1 MSGGGYNTTAL
12 KKGDWYL
19 MKKSEIKRR
28 QHLYRQKKALL
39 MAASTITIV
48 STAITSTTETEKEIV
63 NSEATLL
70 PTNAG
75 ASKAIFE
82 DITPDNIEPLIGMD
96 EVINSLAYNDEHYA
110 ISGNIVNYEYEG
122 ELRTYYDFPCAIE
135 LQDHIYDMSEKYGV
149 PHKVMMTIID
159 RESGGQWNT
168 NGVISY
174 TNDYG
179 IAQINKCNEEEI
191 MAVFGWTMEDILH
204 DPYKCIEVE
213 AYFLKGLM
221 DRYDYTLE
229 NYDAENLFGS
239 YNGWLNWRKKEMAV
253 IYAEA
258 CMEIMEEK
266 FEVVSRIYK

>member
-1 MSGGGYNTTAL
+1 
-12 KKGDWYL
+12 

-28 QHLYRQKKALL
+28 RRLYRQKKALL
-39 MAASTITIV
+39 IAASTIAFITTAGSVNAKSKNETI
-48 STAITSTTETEKEIV
+48 KF
-63 NSEATLL
+63 NNNLL
-70 PTNAG
+70 YTNAG
-75 ASKAIFE
+75 ASQAIYE
-82 DITPDNIEPLIGMD
+82 DITLDNIEPLIEMD

-110 ISGNIVNYEYEG
+110 ISGNIVNSEYEG

-229 NYDAENLFGS
+229 SYDAENLFGS

-253 IYAEA
+253 KYAEA